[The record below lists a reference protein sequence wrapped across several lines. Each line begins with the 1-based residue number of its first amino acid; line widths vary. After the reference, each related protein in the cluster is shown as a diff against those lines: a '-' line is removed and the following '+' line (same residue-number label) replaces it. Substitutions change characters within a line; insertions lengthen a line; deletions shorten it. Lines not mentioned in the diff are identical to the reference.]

1 MVRLGPTECNFPYLI
16 DDIAPLGV
24 LFRPILEFAVCT
36 LGHPLVPEQL
46 RCVPLHICGLAET
59 GYLLRTVLH
68 MVLLSGYRVFHF
80 RYSLL

>member
-1 MVRLGPTECNFPYLI
+1 MVKLSSTECNFPSLI

-24 LFRPILEFAVCT
+24 LFRLILEFAVCAI
-36 LGHPLVPEQL
+36 GHPWVPEQL

-59 GYLLRTVLH
+59 GYQLRTVLR

-80 RYSLL
+80 CCRLL